1 MAKDVVDV
9 APRRPRWA
17 IHLGDFGRRHRAV
30 DLKAKRADVPL
41 YQLLGGFI
49 PRVSCYAEGID
60 LRLTLDVLLQQT
72 KDNLGKGF
80 RAIKMKVGRPKL
92 SKALR
97 ALSPRALT
105 LARTFPPWPI

>member
-1 MAKDVVDV
+1 M
-9 APRRPRWA
+9 
-17 IHLGDFGRRHRAV
+17 

-49 PRVSCYAEGID
+49 PRVPCYAEGID

-80 RAIKMKVGRPKL
+80 RVIKMKVGRPKL
-92 SKALR
+92 SEGVAR
-97 ALSPRALT
+97 ALATRAHLG
-105 LARTFPPWPI
+105 ADFPPMGCAGQ